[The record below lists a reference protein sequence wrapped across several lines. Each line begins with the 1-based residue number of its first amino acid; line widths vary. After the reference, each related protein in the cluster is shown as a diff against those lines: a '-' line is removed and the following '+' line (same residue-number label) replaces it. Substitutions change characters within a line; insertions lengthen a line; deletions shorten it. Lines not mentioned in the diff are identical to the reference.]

1 LKNLTDD
8 ITSWAESLTKEV
20 YETWKRKYQFW
31 KLGFKVFYGPVRANP
46 KVMIVSYQPGGNERH
61 FEEEDKYR
69 FEQGDF
75 SLHPENI
82 YLATKHRMAM
92 RMQSLFSRNE
102 KELRDSVT
110 FPLIFFRSP
119 NIRTWHSMVNEETRV
134 QMESY
139 CFERVSQILQVIH
152 PQVILVLGFR
162 TYDLLTQIMGEFEV
176 VEITKRKSE
185 RLYCKA
191 TKNNIRIIGIIHPTG
206 SRIAR
211 NDWEKIRDGLRTE
224 IPG

>member
-1 LKNLTDD
+1 
-8 ITSWAESLTKEV
+8 
-20 YETWKRKYQFW
+20 
-31 KLGFKVFYGPVRANP
+31 
-46 KVMIVSYQPGGNERH
+46 
-61 FEEEDKYR
+61 
-69 FEQGDF
+69 
-75 SLHPENI
+75 
-82 YLATKHRMAM
+82 
-92 RMQSLFSRNE
+92 
-102 KELRDSVT
+102 
-110 FPLIFFRSP
+110 
-119 NIRTWHSMVNEETRV
+119 
-134 QMESY
+134 MESY